1 MNEIDLIT
9 EQKIIVIIPAL
20 NEDNTIGPVV
30 KCLKENRLVN
40 EIIVIND
47 FSTDKTATVAE
58 ESGAVVVNNKKNLG
72 YGKSLDVGFR
82 TAITRDATIIITFDA
97 DGQHKVADIEKIVNP
112 ILNNQADLVIGIRPY
127 KQRVAEQIFA
137 LYSKKI
143 GVSDPLCGF
152 KAYKA
157 EVYKKIGYFE
167 KIKSIGT
174 ELMFNA
180 SKAKFRIKQI
190 PIQMDPR
197 KDKPRFG
204 QTITG
209 NYKIMVALFKLMFR

>member
-1 MNEIDLIT
+1 MQQEQIIIT
-9 EQKIIVIIPAL
+9 IIPAL
-20 NEDNTIGPVV
+20 NEENTIGPVV
-30 KCLKENRLVN
+30 KGIKENNLVN
-40 EIIVIND
+40 EVIVVND
-47 FSTDKTATVAE
+47 FSTDKTAIIAE
-58 ESGAVVVNNKKNLG
+58 ENGAIVVNNKKNLG
-72 YGKSLDVGFR
+72 YGKSLDVGFK
-82 TAITRDATIIITFDA
+82 TAMNRNATIVFTFDA
-97 DGQHKVADIEKIVNP
+97 DGQHKAADIEKIVNP
-112 ILNNQADLVIGIRPY
+112 ILNNQADVVVGIRPY
-127 KQRVAEQIFA
+127 KQRVAEKIFG
-137 LYSKKI
+137 LYSRKI